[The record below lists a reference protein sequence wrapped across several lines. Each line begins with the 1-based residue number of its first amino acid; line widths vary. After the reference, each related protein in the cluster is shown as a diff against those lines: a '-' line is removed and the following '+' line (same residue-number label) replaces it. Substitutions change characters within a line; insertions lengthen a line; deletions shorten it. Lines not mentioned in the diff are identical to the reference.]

1 MNNNIFLKNKKYNP
15 DIATNYTKKMSER
28 KDTKFIHKNEFM
40 NIDSNNS
47 SVRQDTFSKD
57 KPISQMDLL
66 IQNKMNE
73 RLKQEN
79 EFKPSKNYVYSSNPN
94 DFKQYND
101 LKNNQKIF
109 EKTQT
114 EKKVNKFNDIL
125 SDLENLGIIK

>member
-1 MNNNIFLKNKKYNP
+1 
-15 DIATNYTKKMSER
+15 
-28 KDTKFIHKNEFM
+28 
-40 NIDSNNS
+40 
-47 SVRQDTFSKD
+47 
-57 KPISQMDLL
+57 MDLL

-79 EFKPSKNYVYSSNPN
+79 EFKPSKNFVYSSNPN

-101 LKNNQKIF
+101 LKNNQKIY

-114 EKKVNKFNDIL
+114 EKKVTKFNDIL